1 MKKDEFQSGVLG
13 KSHTVL
19 NVNSKVTGSLLY
31 TGDMKLPGMLHGA
44 VLFSPFAHAKIKSI
58 DVSAAEAL
66 EGVHAVVCY
75 RDSPKVR
82 YNGNGEDSSFK
93 PSETVFDHVV
103 RYVGD
108 KVAAVAAETPL
119 IAAAAIKLIRVE
131 YEPLPFYLDPERAL
145 AEGAYPIHEGG
156 NLMEEVCLSG
166 GDLARGFAEADR
178 IFEQTYR
185 VPPIHHAALEP
196 HVSLAAYDSDGKLTV
211 YTPSQ
216 DVFGQRLNLSKI
228 FGLPMNR
235 IRVLNPAMGGG
246 FGGKIDL
253 ITEPVAALLSM
264 KCCRPVKLVYTRR
277 QDIASSTTRHGETI
291 YIRTGVKEDGS
302 ITFCDYKVYLSAG
315 AHSGATSS
323 VAWAAGGKFFKLLNI
338 PNMRYRAYTAY
349 TNCSVAGAMRGF
361 GSPQL
366 FYAFNS
372 QLNHI
377 AMEMGFDLPFL
388 MKKNLFDPD
397 DTDLRGQNL
406 GNYRIKDCLSRGLEL
421 FGWEE
426 AWEEQKESGK
436 AGGRYRIGVG
446 LAAGPHASSLYGV
459 FADTTGVM
467 LKMNE
472 DGSLT
477 LFTGVSDMGNG
488 SNTIQMMLVSEVLGI
503 SMNRIACV
511 KTDTELTLFDVGAY
525 ASRGTYVGGGAALKA
540 AREMKEKILREASEI
555 LGCPAG
561 GLQLRDNGVWMA
573 DGSGAGISM
582 DQIAAHAHKEHE
594 TDLVAAVTFGSQ
606 AVPISGG
613 VHLVKV
619 QVDMETGKVRPL
631 AYTAVHDVGKVLNP
645 ASVEGQ
651 LHGGIMMGLGYA
663 LSEGLSYDEKGA
675 LHQHRLG
682 DCGLFRADEMPKIQ
696 TEFLDSYEPTGPYG
710 AKSIG
715 ECATVPSAA
724 AVANA
729 VSNALGHE
737 FTRLPIR
744 PEMVLEAIHSEAAE

>member
-1 MKKDEFQSGVLG
+1 MREDEFQNGVLG
-13 KSHTVL
+13 KSHPVL

-31 TGDMKLPGMLHGA
+31 TGDMKLPGMLYGA
-44 VLFSPFAHAKIKSI
+44 VLFSPIAHAKIKFI
-58 DVSAAEAL
+58 DVTAAKAM
-66 EGVHAVVCY
+66 EGVHAVVCC

-103 RYVGD
+103 RYAGD

-131 YEPLPFYLDPERAL
+131 YEPLPFYLDPEEAL

-166 GDLARGFAEADR
+166 GDLDRGFAQADR

-185 VPPIHHAALEP
+185 VPPVHHGALEP
-196 HVSLAAYDSDGKLTV
+196 HVSLASYDSDGKLTV

-228 FGLPMNR
+228 FGLSMNR

-253 ITEPVAALLSM
+253 VTEPVAALLSI
-264 KCCRPVKLVYTRR
+264 KCRRPVKLVYTRR

-291 YIRTGVKEDGS
+291 YIRTGVKDDGS
-302 ITFCDYKVYLSAG
+302 ITACDYKVYLSAG

-323 VAWAAGGKFFKLLNI
+323 VAWAAGGKFFKLLNA
-338 PNMRYRAYTAY
+338 PNMRYRAYTVY

-366 FYAFNS
+366 FYALNS

-377 AMEMGFDLPFL
+377 AVKMGFDLPFL
-388 MKKNLFDPD
+388 MKKNLFDPAAA
-397 DTDLRGQNL
+397 DLRGQNL
-406 GNYRIKDCLSRGLEL
+406 GNYRIKDCLFRGLEL

-426 AWEEQKESGK
+426 ALKEQKESRK

-446 LAAGPHASSLYGV
+446 LGAGPHASSLYGV

-477 LFTGVSDMGNG
+477 IFTGVSDMGNG

-503 SMNRIACV
+503 SMDRIACV

-555 LGCPAG
+555 LDCPAQE
-561 GLQLRDNGVWMA
+561 LQLRDNGVWRA

-582 DQIAAHAHKEHE
+582 DQIAAHAHNEHE

-619 QVDMETGKVRPL
+619 QVDTETGKVRPL

-645 ASVEGQ
+645 ASAEGQ

-675 LHQHRLG
+675 LRQHRLG
-682 DCGLFRADEMPKIQ
+682 ECGLFRADEMPEIR

-710 AKSIG
+710 AKSVG

-737 FTRLPIR
+737 FTSLPIR
-744 PEMVLEAIHSEAAE
+744 PEMILEAIHSKEAQ

>member
-1 MKKDEFQSGVLG
+1 MREDEFQNGVLG
-13 KSHTVL
+13 KSHPVL

-31 TGDMKLPGMLHGA
+31 TGDMKLPGMLHA
-44 VLFSPFAHAKIKSI
+44 EVLFSPFAHAKIKYV

-66 EGVHAVVCY
+66 EGVHAVVCC

-82 YNGNGEDSSFK
+82 YNGNGEDSSIK
-93 PSETVFDHVV
+93 PSERVFDEVV

-108 KVAAVAAETPL
+108 KVAAVAAETPQ
-119 IAAAAIKLIRVE
+119 IAARALKLIRVE
-131 YEPLPFYLDPERAL
+131 YEPLPFYLDPEEAL
-145 AEGAYPIHEGG
+145 EEGAYPIHEEG

-166 GDLARGFAEADR
+166 GDLDEGFARADR
-178 IFEQTYR
+178 IFEQVYH

-196 HVSLAAYDSDGKLTV
+196 HVSLAVYDSDGKLTV

-253 ITEPVAALLSM
+253 VTEPVAALLSM
-264 KCCRPVKLVYTRR
+264 KCGRPVKLVYTRR

-291 YIRTGVKEDGS
+291 YIRTGVKEDGE
-302 ITFCDYKVYLSAG
+302 ITACDYKVYLSAG

-323 VAWAAGGKFFKLLNI
+323 VAWAAGGKFFKLFHI
-338 PNMRYRAYTAY
+338 PNMRYRAYAAY

-366 FYAFNS
+366 FYAVNS
-372 QLNHI
+372 QLNQI

-388 MKKNLFDPD
+388 MEKNLFEPN

-406 GNYRIKDCLSRGLEL
+406 GNYHIKDCLSRGLEL
-421 FGWEE
+421 FGWEA
-426 AWEEQKESGK
+426 AWKEQKESRK
-436 AGGRYRIGVG
+436 AKGRYRIGVG

-477 LFTGVSDMGNG
+477 IFTGVSDMGNG

-503 SMNRIACV
+503 SMDRIACV

-555 LGCPAG
+555 LGCSAK
-561 GLQLRDNGVWMA
+561 GLKLRNNGVWMA

-582 DQIAAHAHKEHE
+582 DQVAAHAHNEHE

-619 QVDMETGKVRPL
+619 QVDMETGRVKPL
-631 AYTAVHDVGKVLNP
+631 YYTAVHDVGKVLNP
-645 ASVEGQ
+645 SSVEGQ

-675 LHQHRLG
+675 LRQRRLG
-682 DCGLFRADEMPKIQ
+682 DCGLFRAEEMPKIQ
-696 TEFLDSYEPTGPYG
+696 AEFLNSYEPTGPYG

-744 PEMVLEAIHSEAAE
+744 PKMVLETIHSETAE